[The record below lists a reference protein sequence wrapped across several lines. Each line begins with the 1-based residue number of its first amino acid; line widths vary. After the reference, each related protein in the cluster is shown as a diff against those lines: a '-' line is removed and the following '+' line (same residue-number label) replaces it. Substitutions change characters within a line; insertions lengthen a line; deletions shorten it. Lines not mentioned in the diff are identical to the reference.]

1 MNFLTIIFD
10 ALTRVLFDGIDDNC
24 DENETMVNNEDE
36 LEHNDIDV
44 DYYTSNLVDYSIQ
57 SKMV

>member
-10 ALTRVLFDGIDDNC
+10 ALARVLFDGIDDDY
-24 DENETMVNNEDE
+24 DENETMVNNEDV